1 MRASVVVVGAGI
13 SGLAAAWELTGGA
26 AGPTPETPRVEII
39 EASDRVGGSL
49 ATTSFFDAT
58 IDLGPDGFLA
68 RRPEAV
74 TLVHELGLDDELVPI
89 AASGASIFLR
99 GATHPLPEGLVLGVP
114 VSLEQVRAVKGLSW
128 RARFDA
134 RRDLTWP
141 RRLVVN
147 DDATIGEILR
157 SKLGR
162 ELSYRFIE
170 PMIGGIQ
177 AGRIDTLSAKSV
189 APFLLDA
196 AHEGGSLMRALR
208 AHRAPEATSN
218 EAPSPLFYSLRAGL
232 GSLPRSLTTRL
243 LERGVV
249 VRNGVE
255 VTALRR
261 TPSGNYPF
269 EVDAALTTTPSNAV
283 IVSTPARVTGAL
295 LGRYHPDLAALA
307 RIDSAGAAM
316 VTFALEA
323 TALPPGTGVL
333 VPLHTPWRG
342 EGSLMVTALTF
353 LDRKWPHLAREGVAF
368 VRAHV
373 GRVDDPRWESMSD
386 EELLARVE
394 AELDVLLPGRGPA
407 RASRVQRWPASLP
420 QYYVGH
426 DQLVAR
432 ARAAANELGVHLAG
446 MTYDGVGVPASIGS
460 GRRAGREV
468 LAALANAS
476 GR

>member
-49 ATTSFFDAT
+49 ATTRFLDAT

-68 RRPEAV
+68 RRTEAV
-74 TLVHELGLDDELVPI
+74 ALVHELGLDRELVPI
-89 AASGASIFLR
+89 ATSGASIFLD

-114 VSLEQVRAVKGLSW
+114 VSLDQVRAVKGLSW
-128 RARFDA
+128 RARLDA

-141 RRLVVN
+141 RRLVVG
-147 DDATIGEILR
+147 DDATVGEILR
-157 SKLGR
+157 TKLGR

-196 AHEGGSLMRALR
+196 AREGGSLMRALR
-208 AHRAPEATSN
+208 RRTANLAASGEAAP
-218 EAPSPLFYSLRAGL
+218 PLFYSLRGGL
-232 GSLPRSLTTRL
+232 GSLPLSLTTRL

-249 VRNGVE
+249 VRYGVS

-269 EVDAALTTTPSNAV
+269 EVDAAVTTTPSNAV

-295 LGRYHPDLAALA
+295 LGRYHPDLAALEQ
-307 RIDSAGAAM
+307 IESAGAAM
-316 VTFALEA
+316 ITFALEA

-333 VPLHTPWRG
+333 VPLQTSWRG
-342 EGSLMVTALTF
+342 EGSLMVTALSF
-353 LDRKWPHLAREGVAF
+353 LDRKWPHLAHEGVAL

-373 GRVDDPRWESMSD
+373 GRVDDARWVSMSD
-386 EELLARVE
+386 EELRTRVE
-394 AELDVLLPGRGPA
+394 AELNVLLPGRGPS
-407 RASRVQRWPASLP
+407 RETRVQRWPASLP
-420 QYYVGH
+420 QYYLNH

-432 ARAAANELGVHLAG
+432 ARAAAGGLGVHLAG

-460 GRRAGREV
+460 GRRAGRDV
-468 LAALANAS
+468 LAALAGAPV
-476 GR
+476 R